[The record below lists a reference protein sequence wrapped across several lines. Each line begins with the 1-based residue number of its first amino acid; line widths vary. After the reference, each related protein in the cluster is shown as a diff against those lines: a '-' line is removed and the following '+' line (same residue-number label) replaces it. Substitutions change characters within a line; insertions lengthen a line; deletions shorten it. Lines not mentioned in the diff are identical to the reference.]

1 MASSRSAQCRTAV
14 SRSCEDDATRLRPS
28 PSTLDGV
35 SDTSSTAASEPAAGT
50 ELTAEEKSEQYDNF
64 DEVSAAI

>member
-14 SRSCEDDATRLRPS
+14 SSCEDDATKVTPS
-28 PSTLDGV
+28 PSTLDGG
-35 SDTSSTAASEPAAGT
+35 SDASSTAASEPTASS

-64 DEVSAAI
+64 DEVSAGFN